1 MKRFRSKPS
10 MSLFACAACALGL
23 LLWARLLLVSSP
35 PRIATAEP
43 APARGAGAAAAL
55 EQKNPRMQPASSD
68 EAEKAKKAIVP
79 AHSDH

>member
-10 MSLFACAACALGL
+10 ISLFACAACALGL

-43 APARGAGAAAAL
+43 APALPQGLTVSA
-55 EQKNPRMQPASSD
+55 PRTDAKPVQPAETPD
-68 EAEKAKKAIVP
+68 AEKAAAP